1 MTARYA
7 KIPLANLISA
17 NTNPSSV
24 LPQLCM
30 ASEIPITR
38 TKILVPRRR
47 DDILSRPRLL
57 NMLTEMLDA
66 RLLIISAPPGY
77 GKTSLLID
85 FAIHTDLPVCWL
97 AIDPLDHDVQTFLA
111 HFIASLRLKFPQF
124 GQASLIAVTNTTQD
138 NLDLDLLSTTLAND
152 IYEHIKEHFVLVL
165 DDYHQISENS
175 HIEAFL
181 TSLIRNIDENC
192 HLVLI
197 SRNLVVLPDLPLM
210 IARAQVAGL
219 GYEDLAFLPDE
230 IQALMQQN
238 YQRSLPTEQAD
249 QLAAQTEGWIT
260 GLLLTNQLG
269 DSAHTARV
277 LGLGLYDYLT
287 GQVFDSQPPEIRTF
301 LLRTSL
307 LEEFDAA
314 FCEEVI
320 AQALELPPQDWKRLI
335 DLTLAFNL
343 FILPVGEDGLTLRYH
358 NLFRDFL
365 QERMQREYSYEAARI
380 QVRLADV
387 YCQRRD
393 WEHAFY
399 LYQRLGRV
407 DEMMTLIERAGSSMI
422 SSGRLV
428 TLGAW
433 LDELP
438 IGSVENRPGLLSIQ
452 AGVAVMR
459 GDPTLGLSLASQA
472 IPGLNASHDLPAAA
486 LNLIRRS
493 TANRMLGNY
502 QQALSDAER
511 ALGMVDHQPDMAFY
525 QADALRVKGNCLY
538 QQGRLRDA
546 LGCLSQSVM
555 LYQSIKDEESAA
567 QALLEVGMANQ
578 ALGSSQAA
586 EVAYTRALKY
596 WQNSSNLVW
605 QANILNNLG
614 VQQHLR
620 GDYVTASQTLE
631 KAVQTARASYY
642 PRQEAYAL
650 TSLGDL
656 YRDLDALD
664 EADDAYKQAR
674 GISYHTSDQGLT
686 VYLDLA
692 EAILARLR
700 GRLPQAQQMT
710 YAAQQKAEAG
720 GSLFEQ
726 NLARMEFAVELLISK
741 DYRSALLALSGVSD
755 YFSSEGSLVETG
767 LSRLY
772 LSITLHQSGDFAA
785 CASQLR
791 EVYLLVTESDI
802 AQPLLTAGRQF
813 KAVLEKVAARP
824 ELNPLVARLL
834 QRVDDFEN
842 QIPTLRKHLRPHL
855 AAVPFAPPRIIIR
868 ALGRMQVRINNKL
881 VRTADWQVQSARD
894 LFFLIL
900 SFKNGLTK
908 EEIGSYFWPD
918 STQAELK
925 LRFKNTVYRLRRAI
939 GREPLSFDD
948 ALYFFNHDIDYEY
961 DVETFL
967 HEIELAKQAAN
978 PEQRIRH
985 YQAAIRNYHGVF
997 MPEVEETW
1005 VISERERLQRTF
1017 LDSLTNLIELHLASR
1032 HYNQVLEYCQHA
1044 LEADACQES
1053 AHRSAMQAHAA
1064 LGNRAAIQRQ
1074 YELCCTALRNELD
1087 LIPSA
1092 QTEKLYNELMKKV

>member
-1 MTARYA
+1 MAR
-7 KIPLANLISA
+7 
-17 NTNPSSV
+17 
-24 LPQLCM
+24 
-30 ASEIPITR
+30 EIPITR

-47 DDILSRPRLL
+47 DDLLSRPRLL

-77 GKTSLLID
+77 GKTTLLID
-85 FAIHTDLPVCWL
+85 FANHAVLPVCWL
-97 AIDPLDHDVQTFLA
+97 AIDPLDQDLQTFLA

-124 GQASLIAVTNTTQD
+124 GQASLNAVTSATQD
-138 NLDLDLLSTTLAND
+138 NLELDMLSTTLAND
-152 IYEHIKEHFVLVL
+152 IYEHIQEHFILVL
-165 DDYHQISENS
+165 DDYHQISENPR
-175 HIEAFL
+175 IEAFL
-181 TSLIRNIDENC
+181 TSLIRNVDENC
-192 HLVLI
+192 HLVLC

-210 IARAQVAGL
+210 VARAQVAGL

-238 YQRSLPTEQAD
+238 FKRSIPTEEAT

-260 GLLLTNQLG
+260 GLLLTTQVG
-269 DSAHTARV
+269 DSARTGRV
-277 LGLGLYDYLT
+277 LGVGLYDYLA
-287 GQVFDSQPPEIRTF
+287 GQVFDRQPPEIRTF

-314 FCEEVI
+314 FCEEVLG
-320 AQALELPPQDWKRLI
+320 QALELPAQDWSGLI
-335 DLTLAFNL
+335 GQTLQDNL

-365 QERMQREYSYEAARI
+365 QERIQRDFSYEAARI
-380 QVRLADV
+380 QLRLADA
-387 YCQRRD
+387 YSQRGN
-393 WEHAFY
+393 WERSFN
-399 LYQRLGRV
+399 LYRQLGRV
-407 DEMMTLIERAGSSMI
+407 EEMMVLIERAGSPMI
-422 SSGRLV
+422 TAGRLV

-433 LDELP
+433 LEELP

-452 AGVAVMR
+452 AGVAIMR
-459 GDPTLGLSLASQA
+459 GDPILGLSLASQA
-472 IPGLNASHDLPAAA
+472 IPGLTANHDVAALA

-511 ALGMVDHQPDMAFY
+511 ALGLVDHQSDMAFY
-525 QADALRVKGNCLY
+525 QADGLRVKGNCLY
-538 QQGRLRDA
+538 QQGKFRDA
-546 LGCLSQSVM
+546 LGCLTQSVM
-555 LYQSIKDEESAA
+555 LYQGIKDEESAA
-567 QALLEVGMANQ
+567 QALLEVGMTNQ
-578 ALGSSQAA
+578 SLGSSQAA
-586 EVAYTRALKY
+586 EAAYTRALKY
-596 WQNSSNLVW
+596 WQTSTNLVW

-614 VQQHLR
+614 VLQHQR
-620 GDYVTASQTLE
+620 GDYVAASQTLE
-631 KAVQTARASYY
+631 KAVQAARASYY

-664 EADDAYKQAR
+664 ESEDAYKQAR

-692 EAILARLR
+692 EAVLARLR

-710 YAAQQKAEAG
+710 FAAQQKADAG

-726 NLARMEFAVELLISK
+726 NLSRMEFAVEQLIAR
-741 DYRSALLALSGVSD
+741 DYRGALLALSGVSD
-755 YFSSEGSLVETG
+755 YFSSEGGQVEAG

-772 LSITLHQSGDFAA
+772 LSIALHQTGDYAA

-802 AQPLLTAGRQF
+802 IQPVLIAARQF
-813 KAVLEKVAARP
+813 KDMLEKVASRP
-824 ELNPLVARLL
+824 ELSPLVARLL
-834 QRVDDFEN
+834 QRVADFDN
-842 QIPTLRKHLRPHL
+842 QVSTLRKKLRPRL
-855 AAVPFAPPRIIIR
+855 AVVPFAPPRIIIR
-868 ALGRMQVRINNKL
+868 ALGKMQVRINNKL
-881 VRTADWQVQSARD
+881 IRTADWQVQSARD

-900 SFKNGLTK
+900 SFKDGLTK
-908 EEIGSYFWPD
+908 EEIGAYFWPD
-918 STQAELK
+918 STPAELK

-939 GREPLSFDD
+939 GRETISFDD
-948 ALYFFNHDIDYEY
+948 ELYLFNRDLDYEY

-967 HEIELAKQAAN
+967 HEIDLAHQAAG

-985 YQAAIRNYHGVF
+985 YQAAIRNYHGEF

-1005 VISERERLQRTF
+1005 VISEREQLQRIFIESIT
-1017 LDSLTNLIELHLASR
+1017 SLIELHLAAR
-1032 HYNQVLEYCQHA
+1032 HYDRVLEYCQRA
-1044 LEADACQES
+1044 IEVDACQEA
-1053 AHRSAMQAHAA
+1053 AHRFAMQAHAA

-1074 YELCCTALRNELD
+1074 YELCCASLHSEMDIT
-1087 LIPSA
+1087 PSA
-1092 QTEKLYNELMKKV
+1092 QSINLYNELMKKT